1 MMGYQNDWKKLVVG
15 TEHMVP
21 TIGGKRVAVVNFDHA
36 ATTSP
41 LHGVMERIFHF
52 SEVYSS
58 VHRGLGYKSM
68 VSSDVYESGRIRLM
82 RFVGADVKR
91 YTLIYTKH
99 TTESLNLLAHI
110 FGERLDRERDV
121 ILVSEME
128 HLANY
133 LPWRMVGQVDIVPV
147 DEKGRLSC
155 DVLETMLMR
164 YGGRVKVVCVTGA
177 SNVTGYTNPLG
188 KIARIVH
195 RYSAMLVVDG
205 AQMAPHTRVDMMG
218 RTAEETVDFFAFSA
232 HKMYAPFGCGA
243 LIGRKD
249 VLADASPLLVG
260 GGVARFVTHTSLDW
274 NEVPHKDEAGTPNV
288 IGVTAWTEAIRI
300 LEEVGRAELAKWE
313 AYLLDSLVR
322 ELKGIDGIK
331 LYGGE
336 KDCVSLVSFALEGID
351 HRTVSRILSYE
362 DGIAVRSGM
371 FCAHPYVVRLLG
383 LSEDDIDYYRNHHE
397 VPLPGLVRVSISF
410 CNTEEDIER
419 LVRLLRH
426 IVRHKRAY
434 LEKYSTMA
442 EHEESAFGQLKLKQR
457 ILP

>member
-1 MMGYQNDWKKLVVG
+1 MGCEKDWKRLVVG
-15 TEHMVP
+15 AECQVP

-58 VHRGLGYKSM
+58 VHRGFGYKSM
-68 VSSDVYESGRIRLM
+68 VSSDVYERGRAQLM
-82 RFVGADVKR
+82 RFVGADAR
-91 YTLIYTKH
+91 RCMLIYTKH
-99 TTESLNLLAHI
+99 TTEALNLLAHVM
-110 FGERLDRERDV
+110 GERLSREEDV
-121 ILVSEME
+121 VLVSEME

-133 LPWRMVGQVDIVPV
+133 LPWRMVGQVDVVPV
-147 DEKGRLSC
+147 DETGRLLC
-155 DVLETMLMR
+155 DALEMMLLR

-188 KIARIVH
+188 RVARIVH
-195 RYSAMLVVDG
+195 RYGAMLVVDG
-205 AQMAPHTRVDMMG
+205 AQMAPHMRVDMMG
-218 RTAEETVDFFAFSA
+218 GSEEEAIDFFAFSA

-243 LIGRKD
+243 LVGRRD
-249 VLADASPLLVG
+249 VLAEARPLLVG

-274 NEVPHKDEAGTPNV
+274 NESPQREEAGTPNV

-300 LEEVGRAELAKWE
+300 LEDVGRSDMERWE
-313 AYLLDSLVR
+313 RYLLRSLVR
-322 ELKGIDGIK
+322 ELRDIDGVR

-336 KDCVSLVSFALEGID
+336 EDCVSLVSFALDGMD

-383 LSEDDIDYYRNHHE
+383 LSEGQIDYYRKHRE
-397 VPLPGLVRVSISF
+397 EPLPGLVRVSLAF
-410 CNTEEDIER
+410 CNTEEDVDR
-419 LVRLLRH
+419 LVRLLKH
-426 IVRHKRAY
+426 IVRYKRTY
-434 LEKYSTMA
+434 LEKYGLLM
-442 EHEESAFGQLKLKQR
+442 ERGEEMFDRSDLVCR
-457 ILP
+457 ILS

>member
-1 MMGYQNDWKKLVVG
+1 MGYQNDWKKLVVG
-15 TEHMVP
+15 TDCQVP
-21 TIGGKRVAVVNFDHA
+21 TISGKRVAVVNFDHA

-68 VSSDVYESGRIRLM
+68 VSSDVYERGRTQLM
-82 RFVGADVKR
+82 RFVGADTKK

-99 TTESLNLLAHI
+99 TTESLNLLAHV
-110 FGERLDRERDV
+110 FGERLDRECDV

-133 LPWRMVGQVDIVPV
+133 LPWRMVGQVDVVPV

-164 YGGRVKVVCVTGA
+164 YGGRVKVVCITGA

-195 RYSAMLVVDG
+195 RYGAMLVADG
-205 AQMAPHTRVDMMG
+205 AQMAPHMRVDMMG
-218 RTAEETVDFFAFSA
+218 RSSEEAIDFFAFSA

-243 LIGRKD
+243 LVGRKD
-249 VLADASPLLVG
+249 VLAEARPLLVG

-274 NEVPHKDEAGTPNV
+274 NEAPHRDEAGTPNV
-288 IGVTAWTEAIRI
+288 IGVTAWMEAIRI
-300 LEEVGRAELAKWE
+300 LEEVGREELAKWE
-313 AYLLDSLVR
+313 GYLLGNLVR

-336 KDCVSLVSFALEGID
+336 SDCVSLVSFTLEGID

-383 LSEDDIDYYRNHHE
+383 LGEDEVDYYRKHRE

-410 CNTEEDIER
+410 CNTEDDIER
-419 LVRLLRH
+419 LVRLLKH

-434 LEKYSTMA
+434 REKYSAMA
-442 EHEESAFGQLKLKQR
+442 ERDGGAFEWMRSKMR

>member
-1 MMGYQNDWKKLVVG
+1 MGYQNDWKKLVVG
-15 TEHMVP
+15 TDCFVP

-68 VSSDVYESGRIRLM
+68 VSSDVYERGRAQLM
-82 RFVGADVKR
+82 RFVGADTKT

-110 FGERLDRERDV
+110 FGARLDREHDV
-121 ILVSEME
+121 ILVTEME

-133 LPWRMVGQVDIVPV
+133 LPWRVVGQVDVVPV

-155 DVLETMLMR
+155 DTLEAMLMR

-188 KIARIVH
+188 KMARIAH
-195 RYSAMLVVDG
+195 RHGAMLVVDG
-205 AQMAPHTRVDMMG
+205 AQITPHIRVDMMG
-218 RTAEETVDFFAFSA
+218 RSSEEAVDFLAFSA

-243 LIGRKD
+243 LIGRQD
-249 VLADASPLLVG
+249 VLAEARPFLVG

-274 NEVPHKDEAGTPNV
+274 NESPYKDEAGTPNV

-313 AYLLDSLVR
+313 RHLLRSLVR
-322 ELKGIDGIK
+322 ELKGIDGIQ

-336 KDCVSLVSFALEGID
+336 DDSVSLVSFALDGID
-351 HRTVSRILSYE
+351 HRMVSRILSYE

-383 LSEDDIDYYRNHHE
+383 LSEDEVDYYRKHRE
-397 VPLPGLVRVSISF
+397 VSLPGLVRVSLSF

-419 LVRLLRH
+419 LIRLLKH

-434 LEKYSTMA
+434 REKYSSMA
-442 EHEESAFGQLKLKQR
+442 EREEAPFDWLKLKQR

>member
-1 MMGYQNDWKKLVVG
+1 MGYQNDWKKLVVG
-15 TEHMVP
+15 TNCQVP
-21 TIGGKRVAVVNFDHA
+21 TIGGKRVAAVNFDHA

-68 VSSDVYESGRIRLM
+68 ISSDVYERGRAQLM
-82 RFVGADVKR
+82 RFVNADAKT

-110 FGERLDRERDV
+110 FGQRLDREHDV
-121 ILVSEME
+121 ILVTEME

-133 LPWRMVGQVDIVPV
+133 LPWRVVGQVDVVPV

-155 DVLETMLMR
+155 DTLEAMLLR

-195 RYSAMLVVDG
+195 HYGAMLVVDG
-205 AQMAPHTRVDMMG
+205 AQITPHMRVDMMG
-218 RTAEETVDFFAFSA
+218 RSSEEAVDFFVFSA

-243 LIGRKD
+243 LIGRQD
-249 VLADASPLLVG
+249 VLAEARPLLVG
-260 GGVARFVTHTSLDW
+260 GGVARFVTHTSLEW
-274 NEVPHKDEAGTPNV
+274 NESPYKDEAGTPNV
-288 IGVTAWTEAIRI
+288 IGITAWTEAIRI

-313 AYLLDSLVR
+313 RYLLRSLVR
-322 ELKGIDGIK
+322 ELKGIDGIR

-336 KDCVSLVSFALEGID
+336 DDCVSLVSFTLEGID

-383 LSEDDIDYYRNHHE
+383 LSEEEIDYYRNHHE
-397 VPLPGLVRVSISF
+397 APLPGLVRVSLSF
-410 CNTEEDIER
+410 CNTEEDNER
-419 LVRLLRH
+419 LVRLLKR
-426 IVRHKRAY
+426 IVRYKRTY
-434 LEKYSTMA
+434 REKYSSMA
-442 EHEESAFGQLKLKQR
+442 EHEEAPFDWLKLKQR